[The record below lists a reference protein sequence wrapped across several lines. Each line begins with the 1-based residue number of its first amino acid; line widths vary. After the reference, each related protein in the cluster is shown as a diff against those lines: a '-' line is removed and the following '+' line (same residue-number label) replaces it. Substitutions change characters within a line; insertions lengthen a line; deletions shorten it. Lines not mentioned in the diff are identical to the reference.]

1 MQVGTHTA
9 EEKEATTT
17 SKEQQIEED
26 EEEEHES
33 CEEVKT
39 DEEKGENEHKNGEPG
54 YDSPI
59 MVEASRDADVN
70 VKVVSHKKSNNIL
83 SGIKHSISKVKKAIT
98 GKSSHSKTKSEK

>member
-1 MQVGTHTA
+1 MGTHSP
-9 EEKEATTT
+9 EEKEPTAI
-17 SKEQQIEED
+17 SKEQKIEED

-33 CEEVKT
+33 SDEVKV
-39 DEEKGENEHKNGEPG
+39 DEEKGEKEHKTGEPG

-70 VKVVSHKKSNNIL
+70 VKVVSHKKSNHIL

-98 GKSSHSKTKSEK
+98 GKSSHSKTKTEK